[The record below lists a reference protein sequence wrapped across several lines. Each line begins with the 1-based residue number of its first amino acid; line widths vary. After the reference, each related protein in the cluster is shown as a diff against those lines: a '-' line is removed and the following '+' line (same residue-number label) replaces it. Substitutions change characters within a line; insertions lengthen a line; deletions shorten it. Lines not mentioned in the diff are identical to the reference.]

1 MSNTKHTIGEIKD
14 TLKGYVPV
22 MDGLSRARNPFEL
35 RYFVIGKHDDRVQ
48 QYKQAVIEMDAK
60 YKAVQEAL
68 HGKAIRALD
77 REEKLLELIENPE
90 SRKDQ
95 IANERIML
103 EVGKLDREDHDSDI
117 AMTGAFKEVMDF
129 ITIIETEYSDLIDKT
144 EEELLKSEPNYWGKR
159 LAKQIHIDMQTIGK
173 IGEGNRTVLENLPR
187 EFQEQVLAESM
198 LRTHE
203 HNMIEDTVAK
213 KVQVYLAESYPRA
226 TTYLA
231 PPTGIHVPLKFR
243 KDAPEGYPADRI
255 VDVDRAEIMIATL
268 HRPNDRE
275 WLSTSFYIPGGKNYI
290 TTYIECPNGE
300 LIGEYRNRL
309 VMDALSLG
317 CEHLFFVD
325 DDLLVPQ
332 DALQK
337 LYAHKLDVVGGWY
350 TKKEPVPESA
360 TLIKTE
366 DGKSC
371 MPVPKEATGLIDVD
385 WVLTGGLT
393 LIDMKVFK
401 TVQYPWYNTSYQATE
416 DTYFSARL
424 LEAGIKQWL
433 DTSIKAI
440 HVDKATRTGYGFDG
454 IQKLT

>member
-1 MSNTKHTIGEIKD
+1 MSNTKHTIDEIKEK
-14 TLKGYVPV
+14 LQGFVPV

-48 QYKQAVIEMDAK
+48 QYKQAVVEMDAK

-68 HGKAIRALD
+68 HSKALRDLD
-77 REEKLLELIENPE
+77 RKEKQLDLIPEPKDERERIANARIELEL
-90 SRKDQ
+90 
-95 IANERIML
+95 A
-103 EVGKLDREDHDSDI
+103 KLDREDHDAQI
-117 AMTGAFKEVMDF
+117 AMTGAFKEVLDF
-129 ITIIETEYSDLIDKT
+129 IAIIESEYSDLVDKT
-144 EEELLKSEPNYWGKR
+144 EEELLKSETNYWGKR
-159 LAKQIHIDMQTIGK
+159 LAKQIHIDMQTIGR
-173 IGEGNRTVLENLPR
+173 IGEGNRSVLENLPR
-187 EFQEQVLAESM
+187 EFQEQVLAESII
-198 LRTHE
+198 RSHE
-203 HNMIEDTVAK
+203 HNMLESSVAD
-213 KVQVYLAESYPRA
+213 KVNVMLAESYPRI
-226 TTYLA
+226 TTYIA
-231 PPTGIHVPLKFR
+231 PPAGIHVPLKFR
-243 KDAPEGYPADRI
+243 KDAPKGYPENRI
-255 VDVDRAEIMIATL
+255 VNVDRAEIMIATL

-424 LEAGIKQWL
+424 REAGIKQWL